1 MKRVDNALGKSSNSA
16 VAHQPMML
24 EIQNLSAGYGAIA
37 AIRGISLEVPEGKV
51 VSIIGAN
58 GAGKSTLL
66 KAISGLN
73 KNRSGRILFRGK
85 NIIDMPANRIV
96 SLGLSQVAEG
106 RQIFAH
112 MTVEDN
118 IHLGAYLYYTRSN
131 KSEIKDRIER
141 IYELFPILCKRARQI
156 SGTLSGGEQQMLA
169 IGRAL
174 MTRPRLLLLDEPSMG
189 LAPIVVQEIF
199 QTIERLNREGM
210 TILLVEQ
217 NARAALQIA
226 DFAYVLETGRVVLH
240 GPASDLINDNQIKEA
255 YLGG

>member
-1 MKRVDNALGKSSNSA
+1 
-16 VAHQPMML
+16 
-24 EIQNLSAGYGAIA
+24 
-37 AIRGISLEVPEGKV
+37 
-51 VSIIGAN
+51 
-58 GAGKSTLL
+58 
-66 KAISGLN
+66 
-73 KNRSGRILFRGK
+73 
-85 NIIDMPANRIV
+85 
-96 SLGLSQVAEG
+96 
-106 RQIFAH
+106 
-112 MTVEDN
+112 
-118 IHLGAYLYYTRSN
+118 
-131 KSEIKDRIER
+131 
-141 IYELFPILCKRARQI
+141 
-156 SGTLSGGEQQMLA
+156 MLA

-199 QTIERLNREGM
+199 HTIERLNREGM

>member
-1 MKRVDNALGKSSNSA
+1 
-16 VAHQPMML
+16 ML
-24 EIQNLSAGYGAIA
+24 EIKNLSAGYGSIA
-37 AIRGISLEVPEGKV
+37 AIKEVSLEVPEGRV
-51 VSIIGAN
+51 VSIIGTN

-73 KNRSGRILFRGK
+73 KQRSGRIIFNGR
-85 NIIDMPANRIV
+85 NIIDETANRIV
-96 SLGLSQVAEG
+96 ASGLSQVAEG

-118 IHLGAYLYYTRSN
+118 IHLGAYLYHKRSN
-131 KSEIKDRIER
+131 REEIQRRIEQV
-141 IYELFPILCKRARQI
+141 YELFPILSKRATQI

-174 MTRPRLLLLDEPSMG
+174 MTRPKLLLLDEPSMG
-189 LAPIVVQEIF
+189 LAPIIVQEIF
-199 QTIERLNREGM
+199 NTIERLNRLGM

-226 DFAYVLETGRVVLH
+226 DFAYVLETGQVVLH
-240 GPASDLINDNQIKEA
+240 GPAAKLLNDPKVKEA

>member
-1 MKRVDNALGKSSNSA
+1 
-16 VAHQPMML
+16 MML
-24 EIQNLSAGYGAIA
+24 DIQNLNAGYGAIA
-37 AIRGISLEVPEGKV
+37 AIREISLEVPEGKV

-66 KAISGLN
+66 KAVSGLN
-73 KNRSGRILFRGK
+73 KNRSGRVLFQGK
-85 NIIDMPANRIV
+85 NIVDMPANRIV

-118 IHLGAYLYYTRSN
+118 IHLGAYLYYKRGN
-131 KSEIKDRIER
+131 KREIRDRIER
-141 IYELFPILCKRARQI
+141 IYELFPILSKRARQI

-189 LAPIVVQEIF
+189 LAPIVVKEIF
-199 QTIERLNREGM
+199 HTIERLNHEGM